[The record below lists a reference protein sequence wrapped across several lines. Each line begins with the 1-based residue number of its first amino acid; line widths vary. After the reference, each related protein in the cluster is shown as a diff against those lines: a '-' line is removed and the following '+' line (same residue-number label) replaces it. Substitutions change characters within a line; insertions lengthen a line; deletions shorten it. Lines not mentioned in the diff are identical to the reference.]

1 MVLLIYPKFWLGLV
15 LDKLSLFIPSL
26 RVKRYILLLYCAW
39 STSTT
44 ALPHFEYFVSSIRII
59 WSMLYLLV
67 FRHTRG
73 RVYDTCIQ
81 TFIIPVTPPLEIPI
95 RHAHVDTYLYHVYV
109 YDISSDSR
117 DILLRM
123 QYANTCSYRHCIA
136 HISYPPVHPTV
147 ATMYIATS
155 TIRAQLFKFSFFFPT
170 TLHTCRDP
178 IGHAATGQSRLQ
190 YLQYL
195 HT

>member
-1 MVLLIYPKFWLGLV
+1 M

-109 YDISSDSR
+109 YDISSDSSTA
-117 DILLRM
+117 
-123 QYANTCSYRHCIA
+123 YAVCKYMFISSLHSSHIISTCSPYG
-136 HISYPPVHPTV
+136 S
-147 ATMYIATS
+147 IATS
-155 TIRAQLFKFSFFFPT
+155 TIRAQLFKFSFFFFFPT